1 MPIDVS
7 IIIVNY
13 NTKDL
18 TRNCLNSVYEHT
30 KDVVFEI
37 IVSDNGSTDGS
48 VEMIKNDFPQII
60 LIENN
65 ANLGFGAANNR
76 AMKIARGK
84 YIFYLNSDTILLN
97 NAVKSFIDYWENS
110 TEKLGALGCVLLDKE
125 LKEVTS
131 SANFPTYKREFILL
145 SKFLLETVGIKKL
158 YYKLRHKTST
168 QKRGVVDFVCGAD
181 LFLLN
186 NEMALFDER
195 FFMYF
200 EESDL
205 QYRLKQQGFI
215 AKIIETPRIIHLCGG
230 SEKQKKEIYSFKT
243 KTSMFFWDSCL
254 KYLNK
259 NKQNKF
265 LFCLMKFCIKAIYTN
280 PILFNFYKEN
290 KALVTF

>member
-13 NTKDL
+13 NTKEL
-18 TRNCLNSVYEHT
+18 TRNCLNSIYEQT
-30 KDVVFEI
+30 KDINFEI

-48 VEMIKNDFPQII
+48 VEMIKTVFPQVI

-65 ANLGFGAANNR
+65 VNLGFGAANNR
-76 AMKIARGK
+76 GLKFAKGK
-84 YIFYLNSDTILLN
+84 YIFYLNSDTLLLN
-97 NAVKSFIDYWENS
+97 NAVKKFFDYWEKSN
-110 TEKLGALGCVLLDKE
+110 EKLGALGCVLFNKD

-131 SANFPTYKREFILL
+131 SANFPTYIREFVLL
-145 SKFLLETVGIKKL
+145 IKLFLESVGIKKI
-158 YYKLRHKTST
+158 YYKLRNKSPI
-168 QKRGVVDFVCGAD
+168 QKRGLVDFVCGAD

-186 NEMALFDER
+186 NESALFDER

-205 QYRLKQQGFI
+205 QYRLNRQGFI

-265 LFCLMKFCIKAIYTN
+265 LFWFMKFCIKAIYGLPQLST
-280 PILFNFYKEN
+280 FYKEN
-290 KALVTF
+290 QFLVGF